1 MKEGWSTRWKALLIW
16 CCGYLSIIAF
26 AVVGG
31 YAIVKSNDE
40 KLKNETKKAFIVTL
54 IFTAIS
60 VFFTIFTNIGG
71 FDSDYY
77 SSNAYKAYNIL
88 SKIVAIAEAIVFVVF
103 GAIAFFGNSAKP
115 TTKTYKNKITREDEQ
130 EEETTED

>member
-16 CCGYLSIIAF
+16 LCGYLSIVAF

-54 IFTAIS
+54 IFTAIT
-60 VFFTIFTNIGG
+60 VIFTIFTNIGG
-71 FDSDYY
+71 FDSGFYA
-77 SSNAYKAYNIL
+77 SEAYKVYGVL

-103 GAIAFFGNSAKP
+103 GAIAFFGKNNSQKKAED
-115 TTKTYKNKITREDEQ
+115 TASEDQKNIEAPK
-130 EEETTED
+130 EEE

>member
-16 CCGYLSIIAF
+16 LCGYLSIVAF

-54 IFTAIS
+54 IFTAIT
-60 VFFTIFTNIGG
+60 VIFTIFTNIGG
-71 FDSDYY
+71 FDSGFYA
-77 SSNAYKAYNIL
+77 SEAYKFYNIL
-88 SKIVAIAEAIVFVVF
+88 SKIVTIAEAIVFVVF
-103 GAIAFFGNSAKP
+103 GAIAFFGKSNSQ
-115 TTKTYKNKITREDEQ
+115 KN
-130 EEETTED
+130 TEDTSEEQKNIEAPKAEE